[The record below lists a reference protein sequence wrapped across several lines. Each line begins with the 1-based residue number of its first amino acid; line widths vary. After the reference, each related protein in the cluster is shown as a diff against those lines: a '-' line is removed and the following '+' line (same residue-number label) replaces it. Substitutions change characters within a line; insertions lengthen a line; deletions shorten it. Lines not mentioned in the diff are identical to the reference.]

1 MTNSCFFC
9 LFGFFLATRHVEVP
23 RPRIKPAP
31 KQQHEL
37 LWWQCQILNPMHH
50 KRTPHLLFIGEITYF
65 PLTNMFFAAQ
75 YLYILIIIYLKYPDS
90 PLHPHALEGTGLL
103 LALRASSPQIW
114 PKSWW
119 MVQEWACGPSG
130 APRYGD
136 NWDCWEIGICSFL
149 LDINLQEYNS
159 GAARE
164 EEDPTLSFSPWIQ

>member
-1 MTNSCFFC
+1 MTNICFFC

-90 PLHPHALEGTGLL
+90 PLHPHALEGTESKSGSESKQSSDLAKVLMNGSGVGMWPIRGPKIRRQLRLL
-103 LALRASSPQIW
+103 RDRHMLFS
-114 PKSWW
+114 
-119 MVQEWACGPSG
+119 
-130 APRYGD
+130 
-136 NWDCWEIGICSFL
+136 IGY
-149 LDINLQEYNS
+149 QP
-159 GAARE
+159 AR
-164 EEDPTLSFSPWIQ
+164 I